1 MPRRLRIESLGY
13 HHVYNRGVAKGKVF
27 EDDKD
32 KAKFIELMGVVAKE
46 FKFNIHSF
54 CLMDNHYHLL
64 VENRRENLS
73 DGMRQLNAGYASYF
87 NRRHNRVGHL
97 WQDRFKSWYALDSKY
112 LFTLFK
118 YIENNPVKAKMSDN
132 IGEYMFCATYSIF
145 KDAVPPF
152 LQNSFVLRDYAT
164 NELFELLRIPF
175 SETEREKI
183 DAFHRARYKQTD
195 TCVEPLHQ
203 EPLAHYFLHVKIK
216 LERNDAIKQAFE
228 DGYTKSELARHLNLS
243 VAGVSKIIK
252 S

>member
-13 HHVYNRGVAKGKVF
+13 HHVYNRGVAKNKVF
-27 EDDKD
+27 EDEKD
-32 KAKFIELMGVVAKE
+32 KAKFIELLASVARE

-73 DGMRQLNAGYASYF
+73 SGMRQLNAQYASYF
-87 NRRHNRVGHL
+87 NKRHDRVGHL
-97 WQDRFKSWYALDSKY
+97 WQDRFKSWYVLDNKY

-118 YIENNPVKAKMSDN
+118 YIENNPVKAHMSEK
-132 IGEYMFCATYSIF
+132 IGEYVFCATYSIL

-164 NELFELLRIPF
+164 GELFELLRIPF
-175 SETEREKI
+175 HETEREMM
-183 DAFHRARYKQTD
+183 DAFHRTRYKQTQAS
-195 TCVEPLHQ
+195 VEPLHQ
-203 EPLAHYFLHVKIK
+203 NVLEEYFLHVKTK
-216 LERNDAIKQAFE
+216 LERNDAIKKAFE
-228 DGYTKSELARHLNLS
+228 EGYTKSEIARHLDLS